1 MEDRDDSIFPHA
13 VERAIRI
20 LENVGTAD
28 HSLSIKEVSDLLA
41 IPHASTY
48 RIVKCMLDMGYL
60 RECPVTRER
69 YRLGFN
75 LVKLADHVYSPT
87 DLQNIAH
94 PLIKALS
101 IQTGH
106 ACQLGILHDDSA
118 MIIDQ
123 HVPIDSIT
131 IIARLREKIP
141 INSSAAGKILTA
153 LMPADLV
160 GGFLDKAF
168 GCFARR
174 TSYTIMDRA
183 EFEKELETA
192 ARQGYSTDFEE
203 YALGI
208 GCLAVPVLDLHGKPI
223 AALGLTGR
231 ISDYRAPD
239 RFAEMLLGLQKT
251 VRIISKDMGFEG

>member
-1 MEDRDDSIFPHA
+1 MEERDDSIFPPA
-13 VERAIRI
+13 VERAFRI
-20 LENVGTAD
+20 LECVGASD
-28 HSLSIKEVSDLLA
+28 HSLSIKELSDLLG

-48 RIVKCMLDMGYL
+48 RIVKCLLDLGYL

-101 IQTGH
+101 IRTGH
-106 ACQLGILHDDSA
+106 ACQLGILHDDCA

-153 LMPADLV
+153 LMPGDAV
-160 GGFLDKAF
+160 GVFLDKAVL
-168 GCFARR
+168 CFTHR
-174 TSYTIMDRA
+174 TSHTIMERA
-183 EFEKELETA
+183 EFEKELVTTA
-192 ARQGYSTDFEE
+192 QRGYATDLEE

-208 GCLAVPVLDLHGKPI
+208 GCLAVPVLDLHGKAI

-231 ISDYRAPD
+231 ISDYRSPQ
-239 RFAEMLLGLQKT
+239 RFAEMLRELQET
-251 VRIISKDMGFEG
+251 VRVISKDMGFDG